1 VGGRV
6 PPGPE
11 EIAALDPEGHF
22 IRRLQADHL
31 AIMRLL
37 ETGAVVKAGPIV
49 HRLAGAAGTFGFE
62 EVGTIALTLDEAVAS
77 GALLPVEGLV
87 RLAGALERA
96 VGAARKSG

>member
-1 VGGRV
+1 
-6 PPGPE
+6 
-11 EIAALDPEGHF
+11 
-22 IRRLQADHL
+22 
-31 AIMRLL
+31 MRLL
-37 ETGAVVKAGPIV
+37 EAGAAPEAGPIV

-77 GALLPVEGLV
+77 GELLPVEGLV